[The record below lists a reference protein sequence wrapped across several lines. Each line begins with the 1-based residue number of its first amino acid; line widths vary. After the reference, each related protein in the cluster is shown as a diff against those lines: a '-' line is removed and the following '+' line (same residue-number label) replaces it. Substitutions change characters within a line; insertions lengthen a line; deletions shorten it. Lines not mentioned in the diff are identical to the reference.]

1 MQTSSVRA
9 GLQTLLGVVLCA
21 AVSAGGPPTPASAGQ
36 RPVTRA
42 AAAAAPAQGASASC
56 ALPGSLVELPGL
68 IEASGL
74 AASRRG
80 DRLWA
85 HNDSGQPIVHA
96 LDTSGAIAGQVR
108 LTGAK
113 VEDWEAM
120 AVGPCDG
127 GSCLYLGDIG
137 DNDAERRSI
146 TVYRVPEPDAP
157 RGPAAVKDVLRA
169 SYPDGA
175 HDAETLLVAGD
186 GRLYIVTKGE
196 TGHVGL
202 YRFPQ
207 ALQAGTTMRLE
218 RVSVAPV
225 GQAGADDR
233 ITDGSVSPDGETVVL
248 RTLSRLEFYRAAD
261 FFAGKWQ
268 ALRRVDLK
276 PLKEAQGEGVALGA
290 NDTIYLVGEGGGGKR
305 PGTFARFRCAG

>member
-1 MQTSSVRA
+1 MSMRN
-9 GLQTLLGVVLCA
+9 GLKTVAAVVLCA
-21 AVSAGGPPTPASAGQ
+21 VAS
-36 RPVTRA
+36 A
-42 AAAAAPAQGASASC
+42 AAAADTASPGQRQVSRDGGAAAPVEGASPSC
-56 ALPGSLVELPGL
+56 ALPRSLVELPGL

-96 LDTSGAIAGQVR
+96 LDASGKIVGQVR

-120 AVGPCDG
+120 AIGPCDG

-146 TVYRVPEPDAP
+146 TVYRVPEPEAP
-157 RGPAAVKDVLRA
+157 RGSVAVKDVLQA
-169 SYPDGA
+169 SYPDGS

-207 ALQAGTTMRLE
+207 TLQAGTTMRLE
-218 RVSVAPV
+218 RVSVKP
-225 GQAGADDR
+225 GGEAGVDDR

-268 ALRRVDLK
+268 AVRRMDLK
-276 PLKEAQGEGVALGA
+276 PLKETQGEGVALGA
-290 NDTIYLVGEGGGGKR
+290 DGMVYLAGEGGGRKR